1 MKLLIST
8 PNAKN
13 KCGFN
18 TDRFVFDP
26 TCTSPKDMK
35 HFRFLGIL
43 FGVAMRTKKPLDLH
57 LAQPMWKLLA
67 GMTLTSEDLE
77 EVCVWGGGGGG
88 GGGGALGVS
97 WWRSSFSS
105 SPG

>member
-1 MKLLIST
+1 M
-8 PNAKN
+8 
-13 KCGFN
+13 
-18 TDRFVFDP
+18 FDP

-77 EVCVWGGGGGG
+77 EVCVCVCVCVGGWGGGIGGK
-88 GGGGALGVS
+88 LHISV
-97 WWRSSFSS
+97 WSSFSPLS
-105 SPG
+105 VN

>member
-1 MKLLIST
+1 MKLLIQT

-18 TDRFVFDP
+18 TDRYVFDP

-35 HFRFLGIL
+35 HFQFLGVL

-67 GMTLTSEDLE
+67 GMVLTSEDLE
-77 EVCVWGGGGGG
+77 EVCMCVCVCVVREEGGKRR
-88 GGGGALGVS
+88 GAYLWIVV
-97 WWRSSFSS
+97 
-105 SPG
+105 